1 MKMNDYIND
10 FTNHLSDALT
20 IGNSAVLKKTNN
32 SFSNILICGLGGS
45 GIGGT
50 IVKDLISKDISIPI
64 ETSKGYDI
72 PGFVNE
78 KTLVI
83 ACSYSGNTEET
94 LSALNKCLE
103 KNAEVVI
110 ICSGGKLQDLAL
122 EKDLNHIIIP
132 GGNPPRA
139 MFGYGFTQ
147 LFFVLNNYG
156 IINDSFK
163 TDFEKSI
170 LLINTEQEN
179 IKKTAQDISKK
190 LFNTTPIIYVA
201 DGFEGVAVRF
211 RQQINENS
219 KMLCW
224 HHVVP
229 EMNHNELLGWR
240 TNVENTS
247 VIYLRNE
254 SDYYRNKTRID
265 INKSVIEKYT
275 SNISEIW
282 SLGNSSIQRS
292 LYLINVGD
300 WISWYLS
307 ELNNVDAIEI
317 DVINYLKEKLSD
329 L

>member
-20 IGNSAVLKKTNN
+20 IGDSAFLKKTNK

-110 ICSGGKLQDLAL
+110 VCSGGKLQDLAL

-163 TDFEKSI
+163 ADFENSI

-282 SLGNSSIQRS
+282 SLGNSSIERS

>member
-1 MKMNDYIND
+1 MNDYIND
-10 FTNHLSDALT
+10 FTNHLTDALL
-20 IGNSAVLKKTNN
+20 IGNSSNLKKTSK
-32 SFSNILICGLGGS
+32 SFLNILICGLGGS

-78 KTLVI
+78 KTLVV

-110 ICSGGKLQDLAL
+110 VCSGGKLQDLAL
-122 EKDLNHIIIP
+122 EKNLNHIIIP

-163 TDFEKSI
+163 ADFEKSI

-201 DGFEGVAVRF
+201 DGFEGVAVRL

-254 SDYYRNKTRID
+254 SDYYRNKKRID

-282 SLGNSSIQRS
+282 SLGGSLIERS
-292 LYLINVGD
+292 LYLINIGD

-307 ELNNVDAIEI
+307 ELNDVDAIEI
-317 DVINYLKEKLSD
+317 DVIDYLKKSLSD

>member
-64 ETSKGYDI
+64 ENSKGYDI

-110 ICSGGKLQDLAL
+110 VCSGGKLHDLAL

-163 TDFEKSI
+163 ADFEKSI

-282 SLGNSSIQRS
+282 SLGNSSIERS
-292 LYLINVGD
+292 LYLINIGD

>member
-20 IGNSAVLKKTNN
+20 IGSSAVLKTTNK

-78 KTLVI
+78 KTLVV

-110 ICSGGKLQDLAL
+110 VCSGGKLQDLAL

-163 TDFEKSI
+163 ADFEKSI

-224 HHVVP
+224 HHVIP

-282 SLGNSSIQRS
+282 SLGNSSIERS

>member
-1 MKMNDYIND
+1 MNDYIND

-20 IGNSAVLKKTNN
+20 IGDSAVLKKTNN

-50 IVKDLISKDISIPI
+50 IVKDLISQDISIPV

-78 KTLVI
+78 KTLVV

-110 ICSGGKLQDLAL
+110 VCSGGKLQDLAL

-132 GGNPPRA
+132 AGNPPRA

-163 TDFEKSI
+163 ADFEKSI

-282 SLGNSSIQRS
+282 SLGNSSIERS

>member
-20 IGNSAVLKKTNN
+20 IGDSAFLKKTNK

-110 ICSGGKLQDLAL
+110 VCSGGKLQDLAL

-163 TDFEKSI
+163 ADFENSI

-282 SLGNSSIQRS
+282 SLGNSSIEKS

>member
-1 MKMNDYIND
+1 MDKLIAEFPKNIADACEIAD
-10 FTNHLSDALT
+10 GVDLS
-20 IGNSAVLKKTNN
+20 SLKKEYNN
-32 SFSNILICGLGGS
+32 VLICGMGGS
-45 GIGGT
+45 GIGGK
-50 IVKDLISKDISIPI
+50 IVSQWVSEESPVPISSIQD
-64 ETSKGYDI
+64 YRI
-72 PGFVNE
+72 PAFVDKN
-78 KTLVI
+78 TLVI
-83 ACSYSGNTEET
+83 ASSYSGNTEET

-103 KNAEVVI
+103 KNAEVAIV
-110 ICSGGKLQDLAL
+110 CSGGKLKDLAL

-132 GGNPPRA
+132 GGHPPRA

-147 LFFVLNNYG
+147 LFFVLDNYG
-156 IINDSFK
+156 IINESFK
-163 TDFEKSI
+163 VDFKKAIS
-170 LLINTEQEN
+170 LINTEQEK
-179 IKKTAQDISKK
+179 IKKTALDISKK
-190 LFNTTPIIYVA
+190 LFKTTPIIYVA
-201 DGFEGVAVRF
+201 DGFEGVAVRL

-224 HHVVP
+224 HHVIP

-254 SDYYRNKTRID
+254 SDYYRNKKRID

-282 SLGNSSIQRS
+282 SLGDSSIERS

-307 ELNNVDAIEI
+307 ELNDVDAIEI
-317 DVINYLKEKLSD
+317 DVINYLKKSLSD